1 MVINID
7 KLSKIMGRQL
17 TNEELERIMYFEEA
31 AKDPIVI
38 KKANAISNEEDYYG
52 PIMAACRKRAEL
64 SQEKL
69 ALMLNYSTSKIAK
82 IETNNQPVKMDFL
95 MEWSKSTNSPDFALG
110 MMYGKIGIIAM
121 MNKLKSEGYKV
132 VIKR

>member
-1 MVINID
+1 MLNLEN
-7 KLSKIMGRQL
+7 LSKIMEREL
-17 TNEELERIMYFEEA
+17 TAKELERIMYFEEA

-38 KKANAISNEEDYYG
+38 NKANSISHEGDYFG

-95 MEWSKSTNSPDFALG
+95 MEWSKCTNSPDFALG
-110 MMYGKIGIIAM
+110 MMYGKIGLIAM